1 MVFFGLI
8 SVKIQLCVALPEY
21 FVCYYL
27 YMYMHSVHV
36 FFSWCKYIL
45 IIITTVCTLY
55 CLNLFNTIVTCAFT
69 WNTFTLYSFSCRCMD
84 TSSLSPAWTSPTTAH
99 CWCRGQRT
107 GTSRSGGSTSETA
120 TNLSLLMMTGKLKQI
135 FKCMYESL
143 NYFYA
148 ISDWPKSVM

>member
-1 MVFFGLI
+1 
-8 SVKIQLCVALPEY
+8 
-21 FVCYYL
+21 
-27 YMYMHSVHV
+27 MYMLFVHE
-36 FFSWCKYIL
+36 FFSWCKHIL

-55 CLNLFNTIVTCAFT
+55 CLNLFNTVVNCAFT

-84 TSSLSPAWTSPTTAH
+84 TSSLLPAWTSPTTAH